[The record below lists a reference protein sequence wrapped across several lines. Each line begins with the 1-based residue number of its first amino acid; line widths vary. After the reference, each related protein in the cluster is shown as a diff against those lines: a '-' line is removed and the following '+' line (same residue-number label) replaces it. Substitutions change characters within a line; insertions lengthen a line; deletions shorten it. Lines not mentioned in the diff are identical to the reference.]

1 MVPSKSRLARCSAG
15 FYTRPELLDPD
26 FLAPEEF
33 SQGYFDQSVDIYKAP
48 AVAHWILEWAGQDGI
63 DLLKSLESIHNQ
75 CKVKNSKQTIIS
87 TVLMSKLVK
96 TLFKLL
102 TFKAH
107 FHHSQDFVLIE
118 RLRLEAWQKSHVYFS

>member
-1 MVPSKSRLARCSAG
+1 MVFKSKGTESISIHNFINLVVPSKSRLARCSAG

-63 DLLKSLESIHNQ
+63 DLLTSLESIHNQ
-75 CKVKNSKQTIIS
+75 CKVKKILLNFDDFM
-87 TVLMSKLVK
+87 V
-96 TLFKLL
+96 TLSL
-102 TFKAH
+102 
-107 FHHSQDFVLIE
+107 
-118 RLRLEAWQKSHVYFS
+118 

>member
-75 CKVKNSKQTIIS
+75 CKVKKIVNSTNNN
-87 TVLMSKLVK
+87 
-96 TLFKLL
+96 
-102 TFKAH
+102 
-107 FHHSQDFVLIE
+107 
-118 RLRLEAWQKSHVYFS
+118 